1 MNTNYTKSEEIQS
14 AFDHLFNSLS
24 EEDLLDVD
32 AKILMFRFLSLIDA
46 KREELGWSRKELAT
60 QIKTSPSFISQLF
73 QGDKLINFTTLAK
86 IQKVMG
92 LEFEIT
98 QKRTFAGKV
107 LPYAP
112 KSEGGIAWTYKTLEK
127 CENTTCEFIPLAV

>member
-1 MNTNYTKSEEIQS
+1 MNTNYTKCEDIKS
-14 AFDHLFNSLS
+14 AFGQMFNNLS
-24 EEDLLDVD
+24 EEDLLDID

-46 KREELGWSRKELAT
+46 KREELGWSRKNLAV

-98 QKRTFAGKV
+98 TKNSKNKDQRNK
-107 LPYAP
+107 
-112 KSEGGIAWTYKTLEK
+112 
-127 CENTTCEFIPLAV
+127 

>member
-1 MNTNYTKSEEIQS
+1 MNTNYTKSEDIKS
-14 AFDHLFNSLS
+14 AFGQLFTNLS
-24 EEDLLDVD
+24 EEDLLDID
-32 AKILMFRFLSLIDA
+32 AKILMFRFLSLVDA
-46 KREELGWSRKELAT
+46 KREELGWSRKDLAV

-98 QKRTFAGKV
+98 QKRTYAGKV

-112 KSEGGIAWTYKTLEK
+112 KTDGGKAWNYMSLGK
-127 CENTTCEFIPLAV
+127 CENNTCELIPLAV

>member
-1 MNTNYTKSEEIQS
+1 MTHHLEPHQILKVAPMNTNYKSDEAQS
-14 AFDHLFNSLS
+14 IFDKLQNSLS
-24 EEDLLDVD
+24 EKDLQDID

-46 KREELGWSRKELAT
+46 KREELGWSRKDLAV

-98 QKRTFAGKV
+98 LKKTKIKRG
-107 LPYAP
+107 
-112 KSEGGIAWTYKTLEK
+112 SEP
-127 CENTTCEFIPLAV
+127 FQP

>member
-1 MNTNYTKSEEIQS
+1 MNTNYNKYEEIQS
-14 AFDHLFNSLS
+14 AFDQMFNNLS
-24 EEDLLDVD
+24 EEDLLDID

-46 KREELGWSRKELAT
+46 KREELGWSRKDLAL

-86 IQKVMG
+86 IQRAMG

-98 QKRTFAGKV
+98 QKRTYAGKV

-112 KSEGGIAWTYKTLEK
+112 RIEGGKAWNYMSIDK
-127 CENTTCEFIPLAV
+127 CENNTCELIPLAV

>member
-14 AFDHLFNSLS
+14 AFDRLFNSLS
-24 EEDLLDVD
+24 EEDHLGVD

-46 KREELGWSRKELAT
+46 KREELGWSRKDLAA

-98 QKRTFAGKV
+98 LKTV
-107 LPYAP
+107 L
-112 KSEGGIAWTYKTLEK
+112 I
-127 CENTTCEFIPLAV
+127 

>member
-1 MNTNYTKSEEIQS
+1 MNTNYNKSEEIQS

-46 KREELGWSRKELAT
+46 KREELGWSRKELAA

-98 QKRTFAGKV
+98 QKRTFTGKV

-112 KSEGGIAWTYKTLEK
+112 KSEGGIAWAYKTLEK
-127 CENTTCEFIPLAV
+127 CEKSTCEFIPLAV

>member
-32 AKILMFRFLSLIDA
+32 AKILMFRFLLLIDA
-46 KREELGWSRKELAT
+46 KREELGWSRKELAA

-98 QKRTFAGKV
+98 QKKTFTGKV

-127 CENTTCEFIPLAV
+127 CEKSTCEFIPLAV

>member
-1 MNTNYTKSEEIQS
+1 MNTKYTKSEDIQS
-14 AFDHLFNSLS
+14 AFGQLFNNLS
-24 EEDLLDVD
+24 EEDHLDID

-46 KREELGWSRKELAT
+46 KREELGWSRKDLAAH
-60 QIKTSPSFISQLF
+60 IKTSPSFISQLF

-98 QKRTFAGKV
+98 QRSIFSGKV

-112 KSEGGIAWTYKTLEK
+112 KTEGGKAWDYMPLGK
-127 CENTTCEFIPLAV
+127 CENNTCELIPLAV

>member
-46 KREELGWSRKELAT
+46 KREELGWSRKELAA

-98 QKRTFAGKV
+98 QKRTFTGKV

-127 CENTTCEFIPLAV
+127 CEKSTCEFNPLAV

>member
-46 KREELGWSRKELAT
+46 KREELGWSRKELAA

-98 QKRTFAGKV
+98 QKRTFTGKV

>member
-1 MNTNYTKSEEIQS
+1 MAPRNTNYKSDEAQS
-14 AFDHLFNSLS
+14 TFDKLQNSLS
-24 EEDLLDVD
+24 EKDLQDID
-32 AKILMFRFLSLIDA
+32 AKILMFRFLSLLDA
-46 KREELGWSRKELAT
+46 KREELGWSRKDLAV

-98 QKRTFAGKV
+98 LKTV
-107 LPYAP
+107 L
-112 KSEGGIAWTYKTLEK
+112 I
-127 CENTTCEFIPLAV
+127 

>member
-46 KREELGWSRKELAT
+46 KREELGWSRKELAA

-98 QKRTFAGKV
+98 QKRTFTGKV

-127 CENTTCEFIPLAV
+127 CEKSTCEFIPLAV

>member
-46 KREELGWSRKELAT
+46 KREELGWSRKELAA